1 MKKVLRHE
9 LNYFKGNSVLMADFN
24 VPSLNVS
31 LMDGGLIVLDQIS
44 VVVNKPS
51 MEYLKKKASN
61 INIYKMSLTP
71 TRLLSSC
78 LGCFS

>member
-1 MKKVLRHE
+1 
-9 LNYFKGNSVLMADFN
+9 MADFN

-51 MEYLKKKASN
+51 MEYKKKKLQISTFTK
-61 INIYKMSLTP
+61 YL
-71 TRLLSSC
+71 
-78 LGCFS
+78 

>member
-9 LNYFKGNSVLMADFN
+9 LNCFKGNSVLMADFN

-51 MEYLKKKASN
+51 MEY
-61 INIYKMSLTP
+61 
-71 TRLLSSC
+71 
-78 LGCFS
+78 

>member
-1 MKKVLRHE
+1 
-9 LNYFKGNSVLMADFN
+9 MADFN

-51 MEYLKKKASN
+51 MEYKKKSFKYQHLQN
-61 INIYKMSLTP
+61 IFNPHKTSE
-71 TRLLSSC
+71 LLFGMFLLAIC
-78 LGCFS
+78 D

>member
-9 LNYFKGNSVLMADFN
+9 LNCFKGNSVLMADFN

-51 MEYLKKKASN
+51 MEYKKKKLQISTFTK
-61 INIYKMSLTP
+61 YL
-71 TRLLSSC
+71 
-78 LGCFS
+78 

>member
-1 MKKVLRHE
+1 M
-9 LNYFKGNSVLMADFN
+9 LMADFN

-51 MEYLKKKASN
+51 MEY
-61 INIYKMSLTP
+61 
-71 TRLLSSC
+71 
-78 LGCFS
+78 